1 MSKIS
6 LGKYKKQSKNS
17 KLVVYE
23 KVKKKIHTRSNFVA
37 VFASKFRCSVRV
49 NCTIYLSTKK
59 TLKGNQGFVLFMW

>member
-6 LGKYKKQSKNS
+6 LGKHKKRSKNS

-23 KVKKKIHTRSNFVA
+23 KVKKKKKHTKSNFVA

-49 NCTIYLSTKK
+49 NCTI
-59 TLKGNQGFVLFMW
+59 